1 MQYYFREINMS
12 TSLEP
17 SLANLIG
24 SRLCEERVRL
34 QMTQGDLAKAVG
46 ISRTSAT
53 MYEAGRQL
61 PGAEVMLG
69 LYQLGID
76 ILFILTG
83 QRSRNAPLDVCRFDA
98 ALTEANRQS
107 RENNEQ
113 LNQRELLDRA
123 WVIYQALT
131 SFMVAETT
139 NRAGDSSK

>member
-1 MQYYFREINMS
+1 MS
-12 TSLEP
+12 ISEEP
-17 SLANLIG
+17 SLASSIG
-24 SRLCEERVRL
+24 ARLCEERVRL
-34 QMTQGDLAKAVG
+34 QMTQGALAKAVG

-53 MYEAGRQL
+53 MYEAGRQM

-69 LYQLGID
+69 LHHLGAD

-83 QRSRNAPLDVCRFDA
+83 KRARNAPLDVSRFDA

-113 LNQRELLDRA
+113 LNQRELLNRA

-131 SFMVAETT
+131 SFMVAQTT
-139 NRAGDSSK
+139 NRAGDLSK